1 MAIYDLYFMRLF
13 IRSQEIFIKNIYE
26 ILYEWYNRKKV
37 TGRKQNMFGLVQ
49 PDKVKVGQ
57 RIKEIKEGMNLSFTE
72 LGNRL
77 GLKKPTISSYVQGYA
92 LAPESVINQLSSI
105 SGKPVGWFYFGDIEE
120 YIADYLR
127 LKGQAAIVQEHP
139 EVVRKIKEEFYT
151 GEYKNPDWENE
162 VGYPCEEFIDDYF
175 YELQQEV
182 IKEEIQKLT
191 SNEIENLPFVS
202 ELSDA
207 KKDEAVTVITSGI
220 IEYMDVA
227 GEFNYEKKDDMIKMV
242 NREVNKYDFFADSN
256 FEDRYLVG
264 KLINILADQQ
274 KTSELIN
281 HLSEELTDRAFTGLF
296 GGKEL
301 VETIQ
306 TLRPALINLSNKIS
320 ADQLEDWFEKYN

>member
-1 MAIYDLYFMRLF
+1 
-13 IRSQEIFIKNIYE
+13 
-26 ILYEWYNRKKV
+26 
-37 TGRKQNMFGLVQ
+37 MFGLLQ

-57 RIKEIKEGMNLSFTE
+57 RIKEIKESMNLSFTE

-77 GLKKPTISSYVQGYA
+77 GIKKPTISSYVQGYA

-105 SGKPVGWFYFGDIEE
+105 SGKPVGWFYFGDVEE

-127 LKGQAAIVQEHP
+127 LKGQNRIVQEHP
-139 EVVRKIKEEFYT
+139 EVVKEIKEEFYT
-151 GEYKNPDWENE
+151 GEFKNPAWENE
-162 VGYPCEEFIDDYF
+162 VGYPCEEFMDDYF

-182 IKEEIQKLT
+182 IKEEIQRMVRDQIK
-191 SNEIENLPFVS
+191 NLPIVD
-202 ELSDA
+202 ELS
-207 KKDEAVTVITSGI
+207 KQKTDEAVTVITSGI

-227 GEFNYEKKDDMIKMV
+227 GEFNYEDKDDMIKIV
-242 NREVNKYDFFADSN
+242 TREVDKYDFFADSN

-274 KTSELIN
+274 KTGELIN
-281 HLSEELTDRAFTGLF
+281 HLSEELTDKAFTGLF
-296 GGKEL
+296 GGEEL

-320 ADQLEDWFEKYN
+320 ADQLEDWFEK